1 MAKKDKDRQVEQHH
15 DHPGGSGAVLGV
27 RVMRYTGVQGSTL
40 VISNLIQLV
49 SIMVVAAFLG
59 PAEMARYAL
68 LLFLAGLVTQV
79 LSLLVKPGTIR
90 RTFGGGDEEDDDD
103 EDDEVVSTSPPRTL
117 GTGLAW
123 AAVLGALGTGLV
135 VLFREPIASGL
146 LGSSDDA
153 QLVLWAGVLA
163 GVWLVFKIAD
173 ITLWL
178 ERRPG
183 AFMVADTARPV
194 LGLAALTLLLATGAG
209 VEGAILGTAIGTA
222 ISAVVALV
230 LLRGS
235 YEPSFDL
242 GEIKQIIL
250 RGGHRAPIVMSF
262 WVVQNADIFLLSR
275 VISDTD
281 LGVYTLASRLGFV
294 VAFLPQGFRVAM
306 RPLRKAAVF
315 QAVRDQYGKATV
327 QGQLLGYFVILCIFS
342 VLAMVL
348 GGEVLVDA
356 APAAYAGAAGL
367 IPFTAAAAVM
377 PSVYR
382 TVNQNVNLAHKR
394 ALFITGCVGAAGLFI
409 ATTLLLAPE
418 IGAYSAPIG
427 MLLGFGIPSGLMFAR
442 NQLGRAKGIVFPYRA
457 VLIALALAV
466 VVAAGFQLLELGSLL
481 ELGIAIAL
489 LFAFVAALVPLGVI
503 PEQHREPL
511 LHTIRSLG
519 RGSPAQSDPVA
530 GLRALAPAARERL
543 RVAVIARLPATRL
556 GPAGDGEGATL
567 VADLRRVGEA
577 AGLPVGRASEHDP
590 ELAVFLFDEASTA
603 VRNASMRRLL
613 SAGAESNDLRA
624 LEDLVGELSRLPDAA
639 WEGREDEDGRR
650 LPGLEQRR
658 RAVRRRELRRAQSK
672 T

>member
-1 MAKKDKDRQVEQHH
+1 MGKNKDQQVEQHH

-27 RVMRYTGVQGSTL
+27 RVMRYSGVQGSTL

-49 SIMVVAAFLG
+49 SILVVAAFLG

-68 LLFLAGLVTQV
+68 LLFLAGLVTQL

-103 EDDEVVSTSPPRTL
+103 DDDEVVSSSPPRTL

-123 AAVLGALGTGLV
+123 ALVLGAIGTGLV
-135 VLFREPIASGL
+135 VLFRRPLADLL
-146 LGSSDDA
+146 LGSREDA
-153 QLVLWAGVLA
+153 QLVVWAGVLA

-194 LGLAALTLLLATGAG
+194 LGLIALTVLLATGAG
-209 VEGAILGTAIGTA
+209 VEGAVLGTAIGTA
-222 ISAVVALV
+222 IAAIAALA

-242 GEIKQIIL
+242 GEIKQIVL

-262 WVVQNADIFLLSR
+262 WLVQNADIFLLSR
-275 VISDTD
+275 VITDTE

-348 GGEVLVDA
+348 GGAVLVDA

-394 ALFITGCVGAAGLFI
+394 ALFITGCVGAATLFI
-409 ATTLLLAPE
+409 VTTLVLAPE
-418 IGAYSAPIG
+418 IGAYAAPIG
-427 MLLGFGIPSGLMFAR
+427 MLLGFGIPSALMFVR
-442 NQLGRAKGIVFPYRA
+442 NQLSSGKPIKFPYRA
-457 VLIALALAV
+457 VLIALVLAAA
-466 VVAAGFQLLELGSLL
+466 VAGAFQLLELGSLI
-481 ELGIAIAL
+481 ELGIAIVL
-489 LFAFVAALVPLGVI
+489 LVAFIAALVPLGVI
-503 PEQHREPL
+503 PEEHRQPL

-519 RGSPAQSDPVA
+519 RGTPAQSDPGQ
-530 GLRALAPAARERL
+530 GLRTIEPAEREQL
-543 RVAVIARLPATRL
+543 RVAVIARLPAERL
-556 GPAGDGEGATL
+556 DPGNGDEGLRL
-567 VADLRRVGEA
+567 VATLRRVGEG
-577 AGLPVGRASEHDP
+577 AGVPVGRASPHDA

-624 LEDLVGELSRLPDAA
+624 LEDLVGELAKLPDPE
-639 WEGREDEDGRR
+639 WEGREANGTGSRV
-650 LPGLEQRR
+650 PGAEARR
-658 RAVRRRELRRAQSK
+658 RAVRRRELRRAQTK
-672 T
+672 G